1 MTDLRL
7 ELQLS
12 RDTFSNEIEKPQ
24 KNRKIRAASSTVA
37 STEMK
42 PLDSNWDASGR
53 PLRHQHETK
62 KQVHQL
68 RLHVKTVMVQQ
79 DRLQQQVREM
89 NKAQISTMSNL
100 QKVEEELR
108 ALLKTEMKKKNEY
121 ETRNGDVDELSWSER
136 LGAVEKEQRDMKET
150 LQNVSF
156 RVTGIDKIQSSTLQL
171 FEALETLEDKYDAN
185 LSDVQKE
192 IARLE
197 NNHVQVASTVEVV
210 KEEQCGERSS
220 SRCPGLSAS
229 KLCKKSIFPSE
240 TQASSRI
247 PLVNVVQQ
255 TLEIQPDTHKQQSAL
270 VNAQPLQQAEANSI
284 QHRLELV
291 EKRYNKIARM
301 LPRDCRNA
309 SVSGVVV
316 IVPGGSTEP
325 LEVACDME
333 TAGGGWTVIQR
344 RLDGKEDFHRDWNDY
359 QHGFGNPAGEFWI
372 GNDAMH
378 LLTGD
383 NSSSLRVD
391 LWDVYG
397 QYWWAEYEHFSV
409 GLPADG
415 YELSVGSYRGNAS
428 DALLY
433 HHGMK
438 FSTKDRDQDSS
449 NTNCADS
456 YQGGWWYSHCQHVNV
471 NGKYSLGLTWYDSLE
486 NEWIAVAKVEMK
498 IKDRRNFH

>member
-12 RDTFSNEIEKPQ
+12 RERLSNDIEKPQ
-24 KNRKIRAASSTVA
+24 KRRKTRATA
-37 STEMK
+37 TEMK
-42 PLDSNWDASGR
+42 MPDTNWDASHQTI
-53 PLRHQHETK
+53 RHQHETK
-62 KQVHQL
+62 KQVNQL

-100 QKVEEELR
+100 YKVEEELR
-108 ALLKTEMKKKNEY
+108 ALLKSEMAKKVYDNP
-121 ETRNGDVDELSWSER
+121 NGIGGELSWGER
-136 LGAVEKEQRDMKET
+136 LVAVEKEHRDMKEA

-171 FEALETLEDKYDAN
+171 FEALETLEDKYDAS

-192 IARLE
+192 MARLE
-197 NNHVQVASTVEVV
+197 NNHVQVASTLEVV
-210 KEEQCGERSS
+210 KEEQRGKRS
-220 SRCPGLSAS
+220 PANEIG
-229 KLCKKSIFPSE
+229 KSVQLTMKSE
-240 TQASSRI
+240 TPVSSRI
-247 PLVNVVQQ
+247 PLVTVQP
-255 TLEIQPDTHKQQSAL
+255 TVEVLATTKTPSTFVGAHPSET
-270 VNAQPLQQAEANSI
+270 AEENSI
-284 QHRLELV
+284 QRRLELV

-316 IVPGGSTEP
+316 IVPVGSNEP

-333 TAGGGWTVIQR
+333 TSGGGWTVIQR
-344 RLDGKEDFHRDWNDY
+344 RLDGKEDFHRDWRDY
-359 QHGFGNPAGEFWI
+359 QHGFGNPAGEYWI
-372 GNDAMH
+372 GNDALH

-397 QYWWAEYEHFSV
+397 QYWWAEYDHFSV

-428 DALLY
+428 DALSY

-471 NGKYSLGLTWYDSLE
+471 NGRYNLGLTWYDSLE